1 MNTRPA
7 LLALLTAPLALSL
20 VACGG
25 DSDDDG
31 AASTA
36 ATSESSAAT
45 SSSPAPST
53 SPDPSTDPSA
63 DPSAPSDSSSASS
76 SAGATGDDALLAAA
90 RTGRGAVDGTVFTVD
105 RDNGGWEVTVVAA
118 DGTESDLTTS
128 ADGASV
134 TRGPV
139 VDRDDAD
146 DTSDVTERRRL
157 LGDATVTYED
167 ALATARG
174 EVPGVAVDGI
184 DLDLDAGRAVWD
196 VQLGEDTAEEQ
207 TVVVDAATGDVVRVE
222 RDD

>member
-25 DSDDDG
+25 DSDDDD

-36 ATSESSAAT
+36 STSESPAAT
-45 SSSPAPST
+45 SSSSA
-53 SPDPSTDPSA
+53 PDPSANPSTSA

-76 SAGATGDDALLAAA
+76 SAGAAGDDALLAAA

-196 VQLGEDTAEEQ
+196 VQLGEDTADEQ